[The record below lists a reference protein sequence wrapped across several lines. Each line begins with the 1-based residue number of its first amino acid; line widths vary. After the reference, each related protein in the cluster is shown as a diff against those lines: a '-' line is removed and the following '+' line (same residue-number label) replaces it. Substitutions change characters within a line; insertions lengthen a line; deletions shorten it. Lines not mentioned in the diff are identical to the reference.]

1 MHFDKILYDY
11 CRTETQRQAL
21 EAIEEHGSCE
31 LADAAL
37 GKQRSYSSSM
47 LVRVRGYAQA
57 AGHAIEFSQRQLV
70 NPKKV
75 QPLKSKT
82 RRFIF
87 TSAQDESLVHDGFMD
102 ALEVYANWLGDCR
115 IVIAGVT
122 YNKSVWQ
129 EGQSKPTAKREDP
142 AYFAERVRP
151 YLAWDR
157 LDIGE
162 HLAFCGE
169 MNTLPTAA
177 NPLAGFEP
185 YTRDRWGIFPHAKQ
199 HLQCVATAKSAP
211 TKQLF
216 TTGSV
221 TRPNYV
227 QRKAGIQAEFHH
239 IIGALIVE
247 VTSDDRVF
255 VRQLST
261 SKDGDGTFYDLTR
274 KVTAN
279 GVEEVRGV
287 AAFNPGDIHH
297 EKIDPQVMRATFDDG
312 GVIDTLEPEHT
323 FLHDLSDFS
332 PRNHHN
338 IKDPHFIFERHQE
351 GTDDVKDALEGCACF
366 LASVAEQV
374 TTGWGGW
381 VHVVQSN
388 HDNALLRWLKTADYR
403 DDPQNA
409 VFFLRSQLY
418 CYERISK
425 GLSAN
430 VFEHTMRELARENGK
445 SNAFYF
451 IDEDQSFTVLGT
463 EYGMHGHLGA
473 NGARGNPKTFAKV
486 GKKSTTGHTHT
497 PQIFGG
503 SFVAGTSSLLDMDY
517 NQGLSSWDH
526 SHVITYQ
533 DGPRAIITM
542 KGGEFW
548 PGQMRNINDEF

>member
-1 MHFDKILYDY
+1 MHFDKILYDF
-11 CRTETQRQAL
+11 CKTDAQRKAL

-37 GKQRSYSSSM
+37 GRQRSYSSSM

-57 AGHAIEFSQRQLV
+57 AGRAVEFAERQLV
-70 NPKKV
+70 NPK
-75 QPLKSKT
+75 QINPLKSKT

-87 TSAQDESLVHDGFMD
+87 TSAQDESLVHDGFLD
-102 ALEVYANWLGDCR
+102 ALEAYAEWLGDCR
-115 IVIAGVT
+115 IMIAGVT

-129 EGQSKPTAKREDP
+129 DGQSRPTAKRED
-142 AYFAERVRP
+142 AAFFAERVRP
-151 YLAWDR
+151 YLVWDR
-157 LDIGE
+157 IDIGCN
-162 HLAFCGE
+162 LAFCGE
-169 MNTLPTAA
+169 MNTLPTAV
-177 NPLAGFEP
+177 NPLAGFEA

-199 HLQCVATAKSAP
+199 HLQCVATAKDAP

-239 IIGALIVE
+239 VIGALIVE

-261 SKDGDGTFYDLTR
+261 SKDGDGTFYALTR
-274 KVTAN
+274 KVTPG
-279 GVEEVRGV
+279 GVTVQSGI
-287 AAFNPGDIHH
+287 AALNPGDIHH
-297 EKIDPQVMRATFDDG
+297 EKIDPQVMRATFGAG
-312 GVIDTLEPEHT
+312 GVMDTLEPAHI
-323 FLHDLSDFS
+323 FMHDLSDFA

-338 IKDPHFIFERHQE
+338 IKDPHFIFEQHQN
-351 GTDDVKDALEGCACF
+351 GTDDVKGALAGCASF
-366 LASVAEQV
+366 LAEVADDAAS
-374 TTGWGGW
+374 GWGGC

-409 VFFLRSQLY
+409 VFFLRAQLY
-418 CYERISK
+418 CYDRMSL
-425 GLSAN
+425 GLSVD
-430 VFEHTMRELARENGK
+430 VFEHTMRTLTGTDERGDL
-445 SNAFYF
+445 FYF
-451 IDEDQSFTVLGT
+451 ISEDQSFTIDGI

-497 PQIFGG
+497 PQIIGG
-503 SFVAGTSSLLDMDY
+503 AYVAGTSSLLDMGY

-526 SHVITYQ
+526 SHVIAYK
-533 DGPRAIITM
+533 DGHRAIITM

-548 PGQMRNINDEF
+548 PQQMRNK